1 MRKSGYIF
9 ILAIMI
15 MAVIP
20 SCKSQFEILLSSND
34 VDAKYAEA
42 NRLFNTGKYKK
53 AAQMY
58 ESLSMLTAGMPQDD
72 TVRYYWAYCNYKD
85 QDYLTAKSN
94 FDSFIDMYPRSPF
107 TSDARFLKLDCLYRA
122 TNRYELDQS
131 PTHTAIIEISQYIL
145 EFPQSDKIQVCKD
158 MLQELT
164 VRLDT
169 KEYENARLYYK
180 MEDYIAA
187 KTAFKNVLKD
197 KAENMYREDIL
208 YYVAMSAY
216 KYAFLSVVAKQ
227 KERYMIFV
235 DEYYNFVSEYPE
247 SHYKKELD
255 NLYQRTQRT
264 LGNNVIQLSEKELR
278 KQERR
283 DRKEDKAIM
292 KH

>member
-1 MRKSGYIF
+1 MRKSAYIF
-9 ILAIMI
+9 IFAAVI
-15 MAVIP
+15 MAIIP
-20 SCKSQFEILLSSND
+20 SCKSKFELLLSSND

-42 NRLFNTGKYKK
+42 NSLFKAGKYKK

-58 ESLSMLTAGMPQDD
+58 ESLSMLTSGMLQDD
-72 TVRYYWAYCNYKD
+72 TVRYYWAYSNYKD
-85 QDYLTAKSN
+85 QDYLTAKAN
-94 FDSFIDMYPRSPF
+94 FESFIEMYPRSPF
-107 TSDARFLKLDCLYRA
+107 ASDARFLKLDCLYRA
-122 TNRYELDQS
+122 TNRYELDQA

-145 EFPQSDKIQVCKD
+145 EYPQSDKIQICRD

-169 KEYENARLYYK
+169 KEYENAKLYYK